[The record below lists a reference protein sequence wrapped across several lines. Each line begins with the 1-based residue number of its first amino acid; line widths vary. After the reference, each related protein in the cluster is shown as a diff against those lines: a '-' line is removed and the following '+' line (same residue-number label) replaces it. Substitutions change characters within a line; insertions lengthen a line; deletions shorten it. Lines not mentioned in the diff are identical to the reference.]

1 MAPWTRLIR
10 FVAEEDSQIYQG
22 EPQLPAG
29 ISGWSAFDIG
39 NQYEGLQAKL
49 VKGDIYGANEISDE
63 TRTVKKL
70 LSPVSKEQ
78 ITLVRCVGERCGDI
92 FPPLALILEL
102 LTCWSA
108 HFEV

>member
-10 FVAEEDSQIYQG
+10 FVAQEDSQIYQG

-29 ISGWSAFDIG
+29 VSGWSAFDIG
-39 NQYEGLQAKL
+39 NDYEGLEVKL
-49 VKGDIYGANEISDE
+49 ITGDIYGANEVSSE

-78 ITLVRCVGERCGDI
+78 ITLVRCVGER
-92 FPPLALILEL
+92 ALRRHRSSGVAMKS
-102 LTCWSA
+102 LTS
-108 HFEV
+108 